1 MDLSKKLLKGKKSIT
16 PILGSIASGKTSLCT
31 YLAKLFADNGL
42 KVGFT
47 STQRSTTELH
57 YLVDHPDVRC
67 FFTGNNTIHISSL
80 SNVVEVL
87 FVDFIEFD
95 IRSSH
100 FENLHIF
107 CTEQLPRG
115 VPNDFWSVRPD
126 VFASYFKYET
136 QILLNGYSSN
146 YPSHFFYKNKNGVE
160 VLTYG

>member
-57 YLVDHPDVRC
+57 YLVDHPEVRC
-67 FFTGNNTIHISSL
+67 FSIGADINQIRSHANEV
-80 SNVVEVL
+80 NVL
-87 FVDFIEFD
+87 FMDSIEFD
-95 IRSSH
+95 IVSLY
-100 FENLHIF
+100 FGNLHIF
-107 CTEQLPRG
+107 CTKPLPRG

-126 VFASYFKYET
+126 VFASYFQYET
-136 QILLNGYSSN
+136 QILLNGYSSK
-146 YPSHFFYKNKNGVE
+146 YPPHFFYKNKNGVE